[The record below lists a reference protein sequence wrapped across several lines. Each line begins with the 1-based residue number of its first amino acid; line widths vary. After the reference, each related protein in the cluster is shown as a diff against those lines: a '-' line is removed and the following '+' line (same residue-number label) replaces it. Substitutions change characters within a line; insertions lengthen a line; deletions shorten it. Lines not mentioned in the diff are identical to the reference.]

1 MSLKSEG
8 LRLVH
13 VAAMGFPSDQ
23 GSQVYV
29 RGMCRALA
37 RRGHRVSLVCYG
49 HGQWEWDDEFELLR
63 TPRIPGYQRLRA
75 GPDWVKPGLDLL
87 LAGRVARQDADVFH
101 AHNYEA
107 PLAAFLG
114 RRNRPIPLFY
124 SAHTL
129 LEEELPSY
137 FSGPHRKRFARV
149 TGKLLDRSVPRL
161 ADHAIALD
169 PSTGTRLQQLGCQSV
184 SVSFPGIEPSE
195 LEWTQ
200 PACEDGPWVIYS
212 GNPDAYQ
219 DLDILVKAMHYVNG
233 AGLMLVGGSDF
244 DGLSLGGLPKVRVV
258 RENQFGRVRA
268 WLQSA
273 SLAVL
278 PRSSCPGFPIKLL
291 NYLGMGLPTV
301 AAEGSSRPFPGVIT
315 VPNRSPVEM
324 AHAIQKLLN
333 DPEGTRR
340 LGQHARTFVLLN
352 AWIRE
357 LKSLRHSLTFLDETA
372 RGRSHS

>member
-129 LEEELPSY
+129 LEE
-137 FSGPHRKRFARV
+137 
-149 TGKLLDRSVPRL
+149 
-161 ADHAIALD
+161 
-169 PSTGTRLQQLGCQSV
+169 
-184 SVSFPGIEPSE
+184 
-195 LEWTQ
+195 
-200 PACEDGPWVIYS
+200 
-212 GNPDAYQ
+212 
-219 DLDILVKAMHYVNG
+219 
-233 AGLMLVGGSDF
+233 
-244 DGLSLGGLPKVRVV
+244 
-258 RENQFGRVRA
+258 
-268 WLQSA
+268 
-273 SLAVL
+273 
-278 PRSSCPGFPIKLL
+278 
-291 NYLGMGLPTV
+291 
-301 AAEGSSRPFPGVIT
+301 
-315 VPNRSPVEM
+315 
-324 AHAIQKLLN
+324 
-333 DPEGTRR
+333 
-340 LGQHARTFVLLN
+340 
-352 AWIRE
+352 
-357 LKSLRHSLTFLDETA
+357 
-372 RGRSHS
+372 